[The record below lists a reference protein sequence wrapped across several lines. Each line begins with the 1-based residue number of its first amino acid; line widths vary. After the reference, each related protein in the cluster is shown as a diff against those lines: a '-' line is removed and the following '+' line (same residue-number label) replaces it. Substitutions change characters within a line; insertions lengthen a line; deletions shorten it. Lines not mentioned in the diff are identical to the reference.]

1 MTGIMIELYKIHP
14 ESYTSPSGS
23 SQSDVYNLTNLVGMM
38 TPSERYSNWWDKN
51 ENCVSSSDELVMIDH
66 ILVSEKIK
74 KQVKNVF
81 MYHHYDMFCD
91 SLDSD
96 HYPIIVDFE

>member
-1 MTGIMIELYKIHP
+1 MAWL
-14 ESYTSPSGS
+14 SNF
-23 SQSDVYNLTNLVGMM
+23 VYNLTNLVGMM
-38 TPSERYSNWWDKN
+38 TPYERYSNWWDKN

-74 KQVKNVF
+74 NQVKNVF

-96 HYPIIVDFE
+96 HYPIIVEMELM